1 MELIL
6 LLIWISILRFF
17 SRRII
22 TDRYLWDNQIIYWN
36 KYGQPVGLM
45 KILWGIAKS
54 VSPVPDVTFFLNIPP
69 EESYRRIL
77 VRNEGKE
84 EEKLQILKLRAQMY
98 DDLDQPGIIKINA
111 MRSPEKVV
119 DLVCRELELRGLG
132 QKISGQI
139 SEIGE

>member
-1 MELIL
+1 
-6 LLIWISILRFF
+6 
-17 SRRII
+17 
-22 TDRYLWDNQIIYWN
+22 
-36 KYGQPVGLM
+36 
-45 KILWGIAKS
+45 
-54 VSPVPDVTFFLNIPP
+54 
-69 EESYRRIL
+69 
-77 VRNEGKE
+77 
-84 EEKLQILKLRAQMY
+84 MY